1 MGRCGTV
8 AQDVENSGGSLKI
21 GRSGFYALKI
31 IRKYAVEGNLRML
44 AIGGSAACFYKASL
58 KIQFVAPI
66 FRELTACQVSPLLLL
81 TRFQFKILD
90 GLVSIRDKLQQNSI
104 CRNH

>member
-1 MGRCGTV
+1 
-8 AQDVENSGGSLKI
+8 
-21 GRSGFYALKI
+21 
-31 IRKYAVEGNLRML
+31 ML

-81 TRFQFKILD
+81 MRFQF
-90 GLVSIRDKLQQNSI
+90 
-104 CRNH
+104 